1 MDYVLAID
9 EGTTGV
15 RALVVD
21 ARGEVVACEYEEIR
35 AVYPRPGWVEFDATA
50 IWEATLRVCRGALQ
64 TAGAKPKEVKAIGV
78 ANQRATCVAWERATG
93 KPIHAA
99 IAWQDTR
106 TADRI
111 AAVLEKGV
119 FTNAMASAT
128 KWEWILQN
136 VPGAARKA
144 TAGEICFGTIDSWL
158 IWNLTGG
165 SVHATDCSNASCTT
179 LYDAIQ
185 DGWDG
190 NALEVLGIPQRALPE
205 IRSTSEIYG
214 VTVPQLFGAEV
225 AIGGC
230 AGDQQAAMFGELGI
244 EKGAV
249 KVTFGTSGMLDINV
263 GEFPVFSTR
272 GAYPLVLWGLG
283 GQRTY
288 CLEGTVITAGAAVQ
302 WLRDGLGILARLE
315 DSATIAAQ
323 VHDTGGVWVMPALQG
338 LGTPYMQPEARAVLG
353 GISRATTRAHIVRA
367 VLEGITFRSR
377 EVLETLLEDASVDK
391 PERLRVDGGA
401 ASNDFLLQ
409 QLADI
414 VGIAVER
421 PQSVQASALGA
432 AYLAGLATGV
442 WSTIDAVRDAWR
454 SGGIFEPRIS
464 RDEADDR
471 FTNWRRAIDVA
482 RAGETSPQN

>member
-35 AVYPRPGWVEFDATA
+35 AVYPRSGWVEFDAAA
-50 IWEATLRVCRGALQ
+50 IWEATLRVCQNALQ
-64 TAGAKPKEVKAIGV
+64 ITGAKPKELKAIGV
-78 ANQRATCVAWERATG
+78 ANQRATCVAWDRATG
-93 KPIHAA
+93 KPIHPA

-106 TADRI
+106 TADRV

-119 FTNAMASAT
+119 FTNSMASAT
-128 KWEWILQN
+128 KWEWILKN
-136 VPGAARKA
+136 VAGAERKA
-144 TAGEICFGTIDSWL
+144 AAGEVCFGTIDSWL

-165 SVHATDCSNASCTT
+165 AVHATDCSNASCTT

-185 DGWDG
+185 DGWDA
-190 NALEVLGIPQRALPE
+190 NALDVLGIPRRALPE
-205 IRSTSEIYG
+205 IRSTSEVYG
-214 VTVPQLFGAEV
+214 VTAPQLFGAEV
-225 AIGGC
+225 TIGGC

-249 KVTFGTSGMLDINV
+249 KITFGTSGMLDINV

-302 WLRDGLGILARLE
+302 WLRDGLGIIERLE
-315 DSATIAAQ
+315 DSGPIAAQ
-323 VHDTGGVWVMPALQG
+323 VDDSGGVWVMPALQG
-338 LGTPYMQPEARAVLG
+338 LGTPHMDPGARAVFG
-353 GISRATTRAHIVRA
+353 GISRATTRAHIIRA
-367 VLEGITFRSR
+367 VLEGIAFRAR
-377 EVLETLLEDASVDK
+377 EALEVLLEDTSTGK

-409 QLADI
+409 QLAD
-414 VGIAVER
+414 VTGIPVER
-421 PQSVQASALGA
+421 PKNVQASALGA
-432 AYLAGLATGV
+432 AYLAGLAVSV
-442 WSTIDAVRDAWR
+442 WSSIDGLRAAWQ
-454 SGGIFEPRIS
+454 SGGIFEPQIS
-464 RDEADDR
+464 RDQADGSFSSWQR
-471 FTNWRRAIDVA
+471 VISVA
-482 RAGETSPQN
+482 RAR